1 MLEKFRT
8 AYKNHLFIK
17 IITVTLVVFF
27 SVAIMVPVIII
38 AELFGINIRE
48 NTGQNFDV
56 AFGNVFFF
64 FLFGLCSIGIIWLAQ
79 KYIHQKKLS
88 ELGFQG
94 KIWRTI
100 LIGFIV
106 GAILVSL
113 KYFVLILSAE
123 HVKYI
128 KVIPTD
134 ISILTYLAYYLYFMI
149 GFVFWNSFI
158 EELST
163 RAYPIQKLKN
173 YMNPYIIFIIMG
185 LIFSVGHFVLNDF
198 SLGYFLNLFLF
209 SYIFSLLY
217 FYSNSI
223 WLPVGVH
230 SGVNWLE
237 FSFFGTN
244 WKLGAIYNIEIYNI
258 PNWSYNYA
266 NVFIQLGFLLLII
279 YSNKKGFFK
288 KYFSREN
295 SIEIKMRPF
304 EKK

>member
-8 AYKNHLFIK
+8 VYQNYLFIK

-27 SVAIMVPVIII
+27 SVVIMIPLIRI
-38 AELFGINIRE
+38 AELLGINIRE
-48 NTGQNFDV
+48 NTGVNFDV
-56 AFGNVFFF
+56 SFGSVFFF

-94 KIWRTI
+94 KIWRII

-113 KYFVLILSAE
+113 KNIVLILSAE
-123 HVKYI
+123 NVKYI

-134 ISILTYLAYYLYFMI
+134 ISFLTYLAYYFYFMV
-149 GFVFWNSFI
+149 GFIFWNSFI

-163 RAYPIQKLKN
+163 RAYPIKKLKN
-173 YMNPYIIFIIMG
+173 YMNPHILFTVMG
-185 LIFSVGHFVLNDF
+185 LIFSFGHFVLRDF
-198 SLGYFLNLFLF
+198 SLGYFLGLFIF

-217 FYSNSI
+217 LYSNSI
-223 WLPVGVH
+223 WLPIGVH
-230 SGVNWLE
+230 SGVNWVE

-266 NVFIQLGFLLLII
+266 NAVILFGFLLMII
-279 YSNKKGFFK
+279 YLNKKGFFN
-288 KYFSREN
+288 KYFSKEKRLEITEN
-295 SIEIKMRPF
+295 
-304 EKK
+304 

>member
-8 AYKNHLFIK
+8 VYRNYLFIK
-17 IITVTLVVFF
+17 IITVILVVFF
-27 SVAIMVPVIII
+27 SVAIIVPLIRI

-48 NTGQNFDV
+48 HTGVNFDV
-56 AFGNVFFF
+56 SFGNVFFF
-64 FLFGLCSIGIIWLAQ
+64 FLFGLCSIGIIWFAQ

-94 KIWRTI
+94 KIWRTL

-113 KYFVLILSAE
+113 KNSVLILSAE
-123 HVKYI
+123 NVKYV

-134 ISILTYLAYYLYFMI
+134 VSFLTYLAYYFYFMV
-149 GFVFWNSFI
+149 GFIFWNSFI
-158 EELST
+158 EELCT
-163 RAYPIQKLKN
+163 RAYPIKKLKN
-173 YMNPYIIFIIMG
+173 YMNPHIVFTVMG
-185 LIFSVGHFVLNDF
+185 LIFSLGHFVLRDF
-198 SLGYFLNLFLF
+198 SPGYFLSLFIF

-223 WLPVGVH
+223 WLPIGIH
-230 SGVNWLE
+230 SGVNWVE

-244 WKLGAIYNIEIYNI
+244 WKLGAIYNIELYNI
-258 PNWSYNYA
+258 PDWSYNYA
-266 NVFIQLGFLLLII
+266 NVFILSGFLLLII
-279 YSNKKGFFK
+279 YLNKKGFFN

-295 SIEIKMRPF
+295 ELEIKN
-304 EKK
+304 